1 MAGSAKLRWRDRRR
15 YIGGNG
21 EKSIDAN
28 TAPGELLVTDVTE
41 FALGGFKSYLSPV
54 IDCWDGCPVGFSV
67 SLRPDQELCS
77 SSLDMALGNLP
88 EGSAPAVHTDGGS
101 CYRSRRWKA
110 QCAAAGVTRSMSRK
124 GACPDNARA
133 EGFFGT
139 LKQEFFHGREWA
151 GVTWEAFAAEVAD
164 HMDWFVNGRPML
176 FEEGGRRFYE
186 TPAAHR
192 RRHGYPVPSFGV

>member
-1 MAGSAKLRWRDRRR
+1 
-15 YIGGNG
+15 
-21 EKSIDAN
+21 
-28 TAPGELLVTDVTE
+28 
-41 FALGGFKSYLSPV
+41 
-54 IDCWDGCPVGFSV
+54 
-67 SLRPDQELCS
+67 
-77 SSLDMALGNLP
+77 
-88 EGSAPAVHTDGGS
+88 
-101 CYRSRRWKA
+101 
-110 QCAAAGVTRSMSRK
+110 MSRK

-151 GVTWEAFAAEVAD
+151 GVTWETFAAEVAD